1 MKIQQSQENYLET
14 IYMLKKQNG
23 FVRSVDIAHELD
35 YTKASVSV
43 GMKALWEAGYVIVDA
58 DGGISLTDTGM
69 EIAENM
75 YERHE
80 AIASVLIKL
89 GVSKDTAY
97 EDSCRIE
104 HVISKETF
112 DKIKE
117 YLESTNNN

>member
-43 GMKALWEAGYVIVDA
+43 AMKALREAGYVIVDA

-97 EDSCRIE
+97 EDSCKIE